1 MSSGL
6 FFSFFLGL
14 RYTLGIP
21 TGMNKTLQGDKP
33 TRGGR
38 VHGAEGETEN
48 IGTNSLMGP
57 QLLRP
62 LHFFFRVKRNRL
74 GKSNSLDDWV
84 KRSRLG
90 KQQLG
95 GATSSYALFFFLAS

>member
-1 MSSGL
+1 M
-6 FFSFFLGL
+6 
-14 RYTLGIP
+14 
-21 TGMNKTLQGDKP
+21 
-33 TRGGR
+33 
-38 VHGAEGETEN
+38 HGAEGETEN

-95 GATSSYALFFFLAS
+95 GATSSYALFFWLHDLSQSTGRKKSMSALNEKTSDSGL